1 MVAMHW
7 RRAAGAGLLAVC
19 LLAGSV
25 CAQEK
30 TGQTAGADAAKGKD
44 EDVKEVVR
52 RAGAA
57 AEELAAHL
65 AMVRY
70 QEHISQYKIRG
81 NKDKVEYEQE
91 AFYDSLLLVHNRDGR
106 MSAEEMLEEEKGP
119 GRFEQRPLLLTRG
132 FSTMALI
139 VHPYYARCFRFV
151 AEGEEMTDGRRLLRL
166 HFEHIKGEDS
176 PTVLRLRG
184 RNYALGLAGTLW
196 IDAESGTVARIHG
209 ELSEAMED
217 IGLHRLDCEV
227 RYAPVE
233 MEKTGDRYWLPVT
246 ATVDLE
252 TPKQHW
258 RNVHEFAKYRRFEVK
273 VKLGS

>member
-1 MVAMHW
+1 MGARNRRGAMAAGGMLAACLL
-7 RRAAGAGLLAVC
+7 AAGARAQTLPQAV
-19 LLAGSV
+19 
-25 CAQEK
+25 ENTK
-30 TGQTAGADAAKGKD
+30 PDAAVA
-44 EDVKEVVR
+44 ELVR

-81 NKDKVEYEQE
+81 NNNKVEYEQE
-91 AFYDSLLLVHNRDGR
+91 AFYDSLLLVHDKNGR
-106 MSAEEMLEEEKGP
+106 MSAEEMLEEEKAP
-119 GRFEQRPLLLTRG
+119 GRFEQRPLLMTRG

-139 VHPYYARCFRFV
+139 VHPYYARSFRFA
-151 AEGEEMTDGRRLLRL
+151 AEGEEMADGRRLVRL

-184 RNYALGLAGTLW
+184 RNYALGMAGTVW
-196 IDAESGTVARIHG
+196 IDAESGAVARIRG
-209 ELSEAMED
+209 ELSEPMED
-217 IGLHRLDCEV
+217 IGLHRLSCEV
-227 RYAPVE
+227 RYAQVDL
-233 MEKTGDRYWLPVT
+233 EKTGDRYWLPAT

-258 RNVHEFAKYRRFEVK
+258 RNVHEFSKYRRYEVK